1 MAETSSLLNCRRSN
15 PTASSNLVLSASNG
29 CDSYR
34 SRFLFLC
41 RPQTHL
47 NFGIKNKQKVVFLY
61 NFYYLC
67 TMRKIIAYKGYYQE
81 FMSSLSD
88 NERKK
93 IMRALLLFETEEK
106 MPHHY
111 IKYIRDGLY
120 EFRVTYGNNEFRL
133 FFIFDGEQIVVLFNC
148 FRKKSQKTPKKEIN
162 KALKLKGE
170 YYEQKG

>member
-1 MAETSSLLNCRRSN
+1 MGE
-15 PTASSNLVLSASNG
+15 PNLVLSASNG
-29 CDSYR
+29 CDSIAAVFCFYPGPNSLER
-34 SRFLFLC
+34 W
-41 RPQTHL
+41 HK
-47 NFGIKNKQKVVFLY
+47 KNKQKVVFLY
-61 NFYYLC
+61 NLYYLC
-67 TMRKIIAYKGYYQE
+67 IMRKIIAYKGYYQE